1 MNYTNKLNQ
10 RGQNIMSTT
19 SDEEE
24 KTEWGSWGDGKVNP
38 NMKDLVELLIKYNN
52 KQKEILE
59 DTRDWLLT
67 NGNQSR

>member
-1 MNYTNKLNQ
+1 
-10 RGQNIMSTT
+10 MSTT

-59 DTRDWLLT
+59 DTRDWRLT
-67 NGNQSR
+67 NGNLKR

>member
-10 RGQNIMSTT
+10 GGQNIMSTT

-38 NMKDLVELLIKYNN
+38 NMKDLVELLIKNNN

>member
-1 MNYTNKLNQ
+1 MSSTNKE
-10 RGQNIMSTT
+10 
-19 SDEEE
+19 DE
-24 KTEWGSWGDGKVNP
+24 KTEWGSWGDGRVDP
-38 NMKDLVELLIKYNN
+38 GMKDLVELLIKYNN